1 MAVKF
6 PSLEFF
12 RELQRL
18 MNADRPR
25 FQKLGV
31 CDTTLGISVAG
42 ADSHLYAL
50 RFEVF
55 ECVDVR
61 ELASERDADLDFV
74 LEAPVE
80 LWRGM
85 LESIRRNGRADP
97 EFTLNSLSHLGDR
110 MKVRYDDP
118 EGHDK
123 FYRFMGTLQAF
134 FDQAAGLRVEAAS

>member
-12 RELQRL
+12 RELQSA
-18 MNADRPR
+18 MKADRPR

-31 CDTTLGISVAG
+31 CDTTFGVAVAG
-42 ADSHLYAL
+42 ADPHLYEL

-55 ECVDVR
+55 DCAEVR
-61 ELASERDADLDFV
+61 ELGSARDADLDFV

-80 LWRGM
+80 LWREM
-85 LESIRRNGRADP
+85 LASAQPHGSAAP
-97 EFTLNSLSHLGDR
+97 EYTLNSLSHLGDR

-123 FYRFMGTLQAF
+123 FYRFMATLQAF
-134 FDQAAGLRVEAAS
+134 FDQAAGLRIEAA

>member
-12 RELQRL
+12 RELQRA

-31 CDTTLGISVAG
+31 CDTTFGVSITG
-42 ADSHLYAL
+42 ADAHLYAL

-55 ECVDVR
+55 DCADVR
-61 ELASERDADLDFV
+61 EIGSARDADLDFV
-74 LEAPVE
+74 LEAPIE
-80 LWRGM
+80 LWREM
-85 LESIRRNGRADP
+85 LASIQKNGRATP
-97 EFTLNSLSHLGDR
+97 EYTLNSLSHLGDR

-123 FYRFMGTLQAF
+123 FYRFMATLQAY
-134 FDQAAGLRVEAAS
+134 FDQAPALRVEAA

>member
-12 RELQRL
+12 RELQRA
-18 MNADRPR
+18 MNGDRPR

-31 CDTTLGISVAG
+31 CDTAFGVSITGP
-42 ADSHLYAL
+42 DPRLYTL

-55 ECVDVR
+55 DCVDVR
-61 ELASERDADLDFV
+61 EPAGASDTDLDFV
-74 LEAPVE
+74 LEAPLE
-80 LWRGM
+80 LWTQM
-85 LESIRRNGRADP
+85 LASIRRHGRAAP
-97 EFTLNSLSHLGDR
+97 EYTLNSLSHLGDR

-123 FYRFMGTLQAF
+123 FYRFMATLQAF
-134 FDQAAGLRVEAAS
+134 FDQAAGLALEAA